1 MNARYAAVLALTCA
15 SIGLAVR
22 VVSQNV
28 QQQKPSGNTANLAA
42 ETDAADSDLATS
54 NLKILPKNIS
64 HQDLKKMM
72 NQFADG
78 LGVPCSYC
86 HARNSQSNKLDYASD
101 DNPIKQTAR
110 FMITM
115 TADINTKYLGQLGD
129 RRFSP
134 PITCGNCHQGQ
145 AEPPEFAPKE

>member
-1 MNARYAAVLALTCA
+1 MNARYAALLAMTCA

-22 VVSQNV
+22 VASQNV
-28 QQQKPSGNTANLAA
+28 QQQKLGANAGNPAA
-42 ETDAADSDLATS
+42 EADAADTDSAPR
-54 NLKILPKNIS
+54 NLKVLPQDIS
-64 HQDLKKMM
+64 RQDLKKMM

-86 HARNSQSNKLDYASD
+86 HARNSQSNKLDFASD
-101 DNPIKQTAR
+101 ENPIKQTAR

-145 AEPPEFAPKE
+145 VEPPEFAPKE